1 MCTLRPSLLVEIT
14 QDAVVISNETEKPIE
29 RLANTQNKALSDD
42 FMTNPKFATRVK
54 IATRAAQEVSPGMY
68 INLGIGI
75 PTLVPMFVPEDYNI
89 TMHGENGILGLDGYP
104 APGEEDPDLV
114 DPGKE
119 TVKVALNTR
128 SPRRPLFSGRRS
140 LSG

>member
-1 MCTLRPSLLVEIT
+1 MTL
-14 QDAVVISNETEKPIE
+14 DAVVVSNETEKPIE
-29 RLANTQNKALSDD
+29 RLANTQNKALSED

-54 IATRAAQEVSPGMY
+54 IARRAAQEIERGMY

-75 PTLVPMFVPEDYNI
+75 PTLVPMFVPEDYDI

-104 APGEEDPDLV
+104 EPGEEDPDLV

-119 TVKVALNTR
+119 TVKVASNAR
-128 SPRRPLFSGRRS
+128 
-140 LSG
+140 